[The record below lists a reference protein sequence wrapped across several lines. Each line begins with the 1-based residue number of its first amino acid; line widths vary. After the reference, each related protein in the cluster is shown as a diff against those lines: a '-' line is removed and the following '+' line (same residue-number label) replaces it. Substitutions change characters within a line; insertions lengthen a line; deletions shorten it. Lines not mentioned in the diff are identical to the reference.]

1 MKRFYSIVC
10 AYCTLLFA
18 CVSTVSQIP
27 YTADPSNIVN
37 PIETIKSTIEQQ
49 PIDYAYNVPSKLEI
63 DNKCIKLYIVGSSA
77 FDGPISGRKGRR
89 DDADIIPTW
98 VCYKDIG
105 KINLA
110 KITKSRGSEFWRV
123 EIDNLQGGYIYEV
136 FTENKEK
143 AERFID
149 ALTLMVSKIKK

>member
-1 MKRFYSIVC
+1 MKSVYSIVF
-10 AYCTLLFA
+10 AYCTLLLA

-49 PIDYAYNVPSKLEI
+49 PIDYAYNTPKNLEI
-63 DNKCIKLYIVGSSA
+63 DNKCIKLYNVQSRFKGKSR
-77 FDGPISGRKGRR
+77 GRG
-89 DDADIIPTW
+89 DSDIIPKW

-110 KITKSRGSEFWRV
+110 KITKQRGSEFWRV
-123 EIDNLQGGYIYEV
+123 EIDNMRGGYIYEV

-149 ALTLMVSKIKK
+149 ALALMVTKIKN